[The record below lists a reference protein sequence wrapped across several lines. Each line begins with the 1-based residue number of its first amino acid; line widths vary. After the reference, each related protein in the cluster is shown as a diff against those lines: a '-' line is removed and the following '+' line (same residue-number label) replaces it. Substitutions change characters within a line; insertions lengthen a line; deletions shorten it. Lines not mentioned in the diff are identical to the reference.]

1 MLRKKL
7 QKGSKKIFNQLE
19 SKVPFKK
26 GHKVKYDSPI
36 SKLVRKNGK
45 TMPKRKSSSKAK
57 V

>member
-1 MLRKKL
+1 MSTIGFIGVGKL
-7 QKGSKKIFNQLE
+7 GEPCATEII
-19 SKVPFKK
+19 KK

-36 SKLVRKNGK
+36 NKLVRKNGK

>member
-19 SKVPFKK
+19 LKVPFKK

-36 SKLVRKNGK
+36 NKLVRKNGK